1 MVPIGL
7 DGVLS
12 EEEKKLYNI
21 ISSSSSS
28 GLDELDGGER
38 IPEEFSLLFKP
49 DAEETVDQTEAN
61 DASFASGGVDF
72 FTSPPLI
79 VLGLS
84 CIAALLAVGCIA
96 VALYATR
103 VIRKHLLGSAT
114 AWDILPRLEQQGLL
128 DQPTSDVQGPPSG
141 GDRNGS
147 AAEKRS
153 LPEPAVA
160 HNEPI
165 NEKVQLII
173 LDSDSDSE
181 SDSDDEFDEKDEKF
195 HDAEFFDIEE
205 RPLSALDIRSDLL
218 PQIVIDLNEEFP
230 DPDLLPLP
238 QFSTPFST
246 PPPSPPRTPLLLPTQ
261 MRETSVT
268 PIIASPLSKPAWSL
282 RAADAPALG
291 LASSTTSSRS
301 STPRPTLSRQPSRSV
316 LRAPTPSI
324 EHLSIPG
331 ALYPDPP
338 LVSAEPEMREVEI
351 PGRRRA
357 YRAPVPELDIA
368 FAMQLRPG
376 LGLGSDPAWLVRFL
390 MAMFGW
396 MTVLIGGNPGAN
408 RVRRAIA

>member
-1 MVPIGL
+1 MPIGL

-12 EEEKKLYNI
+12 EDEKKLYNI
-21 ISSSSSS
+21 ISTSTSG
-28 GLDELDGGER
+28 GLDDLDGGER

-49 DAEETVDQTEAN
+49 DTEDSVDEPEATN
-61 DASFASGGVDF
+61 VASSEVNTDF

-84 CIAALLAVGCIA
+84 CIAAFLTMGCIA
-96 VALYATR
+96 VAIYTTR
-103 VIRKHLLGSAT
+103 VIRKRVLGSSM
-114 AWDILPRLEQQGLL
+114 AWELLPRLERHEPLEHRSSNDTQR
-128 DQPTSDVQGPPSG
+128 PTSG
-141 GDRNGS
+141 GKCHGS
-147 AAEKRS
+147 STEKRS
-153 LPEPAVA
+153 LREPVPDRPEPVV
-160 HNEPI
+160 EVI
-165 NEKVQLII
+165 NEKADLIVF
-173 LDSDSDSE
+173 DTEVSE
-181 SDSDDEFDEKDEKF
+181 DEVYDEKDEKF

-205 RPLSALDIRSDLL
+205 RPLSALDIRSSFL
-218 PQIVIDLNEEFP
+218 PQIIINEEHP

-261 MRETSVT
+261 MRETSTT
-268 PIIASPLSKPAWSL
+268 PISSPLSKPAWSL

-291 LASSTTSSRS
+291 LASASVSRS
-301 STPRPTLSRQPSRSV
+301 STPRPTLHRPLVRS
-316 LRAPTPSI
+316 ATPSF
-324 EHLSIPG
+324 ENLNYSIPG

-338 LVSAEPEMREVEI
+338 LASEPEMREVEL
-351 PGRRRA
+351 PGRGRA

-396 MTVLIGGNPGAN
+396 MTVLIGGGNAGTRRA
-408 RVRRAIA
+408 VRAIA